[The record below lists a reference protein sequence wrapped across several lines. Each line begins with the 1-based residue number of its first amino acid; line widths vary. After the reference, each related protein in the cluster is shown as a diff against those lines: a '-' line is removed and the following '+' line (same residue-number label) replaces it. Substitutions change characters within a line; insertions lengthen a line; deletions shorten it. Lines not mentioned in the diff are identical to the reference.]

1 MQNIKQIHR
10 IWSLLTDQIQEIQGI
25 LFLILYNNYS
35 DQSSMAMSASQMMNT
50 QYEEI
55 ITQQKNE
62 INKLTGE
69 IIVYIS
75 K

>member
-1 MQNIKQIHR
+1 
-10 IWSLLTDQIQEIQGI
+10 
-25 LFLILYNNYS
+25 
-35 DQSSMAMSASQMMNT
+35 MAMSASQMMNT

-75 K
+75 KQIF